1 MAVTSIG
8 NSLNNYALYYTP
20 HNRTEKIAQD
30 ENIERITQTDETISS
45 NKTEAR
51 KPKNQRTL
59 KEYSDSL
66 YKKFDFLN
74 RTTSMY
80 GIKTTVAVSGAF
92 IEKCAN
98 DPEKAKFL
106 EENLAAIPN
115 CMLSDSMRPDNLT
128 VTYATF
134 IIDDDGNISEIS
146 GLTNDPDGKIAR
158 ENATKRL
165 KENKEKTNKAE
176 ERQAA
181 KRVEKKK
188 AKRKWMTKIVEEN
201 VISNMNESKIAEKN
215 FAYMEQVINI
225 GSNFNSYS

>member
-115 CMLSDSMRPDNLT
+115 CMLSNSTIPGNLT

-146 GLTNDPDGKIAR
+146 GSTNDPDGKIAR
-158 ENATKRL
+158 ENAAKKL
-165 KENKEKTNKAE
+165 KQNKEKTNKE
-176 ERQAA
+176 EKLAA
-181 KRVEKKK
+181 KRAE
-188 AKRKWMTKIVEEN
+188 KRKAERKQMAKIIEESI
-201 VISNMNESKIAEKN
+201 ISDIEH
-215 FAYMEQVINI
+215 INI
-225 GSNFNSYS
+225 GNNFNSYS

>member
-158 ENATKRL
+158 ENAAKKL
-165 KENKEKTNKAE
+165 KQNKEKTNKE
-176 ERQAA
+176 EKLAA
-181 KRVEKKK
+181 KRAE
-188 AKRKWMTKIVEEN
+188 KRKAERKRMAKIIEESI
-201 VISNMNESKIAEKN
+201 ISDIEH
-215 FAYMEQVINI
+215 INI
-225 GSNFNSYS
+225 GNNFNSYS

>member
-1 MAVTSIG
+1 MAITSIG
-8 NSLNNYALYYTP
+8 NSLNSYAVYYTSR
-20 HNRTEKIAQD
+20 NKSENIAQN
-30 ENIERITQTDETISS
+30 ENIEKTSQTDETISNS
-45 NKTEAR
+45 KTETT
-51 KPKNQRTL
+51 KTKNQRTS
-59 KEYSDSL
+59 KEYADYL

-74 RTTSMY
+74 KTTSMY

-158 ENATKRL
+158 ENAAKKL
-165 KENKEKTNKAE
+165 KQNKEKTNKE
-176 ERQAA
+176 EKLAA
-181 KRVEKKK
+181 KRAE
-188 AKRKWMTKIVEEN
+188 KRKAERKRMAKIIEESI
-201 VISNMNESKIAEKN
+201 ISDIEH
-215 FAYMEQVINI
+215 INI
-225 GSNFNSYS
+225 GNNFNSYS